1 MVTNTSLGSWVPSAI
16 APSSESTD
24 AALGF
29 ALVAGAFNPVVEW
42 AGRQVAGP
50 PFPGTYVAV
59 SPLAK
64 NRQMAG
70 TCEKGKARVSDS
82 WLAATGIL
90 GCSGKAGQTA
100 ICKACH
106 RGFLARA
113 SHRDDLWNC
122 SWNTASKE
130 PPQYWWVMVSPL
142 LASPHFLALSL
153 KIQYIIGPKR
163 NSNIPECFG

>member
-1 MVTNTSLGSWVPSAI
+1 MYALQDPFIKTMVTNTSLGSWVPSAI

-42 AGRQVAGP
+42 AGWQVAGP

-59 SPLAK
+59 SPMAE

-70 TCEKGKARVSDS
+70 TYEKGKASVSDS

-100 ICKACH
+100 LCKACH
-106 RGFLARA
+106 RGFPCKSFTPRCV
-113 SHRDDLWNC
+113 C
-122 SWNTASKE
+122 SWNMASEE
-130 PPQYWWVMVSPL
+130 PRLNAGGLWCLYP
-142 LASPHFLALSL
+142 
-153 KIQYIIGPKR
+153 
-163 NSNIPECFG
+163 